1 MLTITFLLSVVK
13 LNVVML
19 SVVAPQPSQKIIILS
34 QFRLKNYWSQP
45 SSMKQT
51 LMQVITKMINSS
63 VGVSR
68 KNANDSQV
76 QCSQASL
83 SQVKRS
89 GDRVFP
95 VLSKKNSCRNE
106 VLAKVNGPK
115 KNLDFTFVKFVLTT
129 NGAATSHQMPFGRVT
144 FGLK

>member
-1 MLTITFLLSVVK
+1 MTLMTLDAEYHLFIAMQSVVT
-13 LNVVML
+13 LNVVLL

-34 QFRLKNYWSQP
+34 QFRLKNYWTQP

-95 VLSKKNSCRNE
+95 VLSKKIVVVTKSWQKLMVRTKI
-106 VLAKVNGPK
+106 LTSRLS
-115 KNLDFTFVKFVLTT
+115 NLC
-129 NGAATSHQMPFGRVT
+129 
-144 FGLK
+144 